1 MCDTPI
7 SGTHPL
13 ADPSDPCNIRFVVE
27 KRILPRCFL
36 PLLNSMELTQSFPP
50 VDAFI
55 VKVQE
60 IDYKKHLNSF
70 MDAVVI
76 ACAFIAAIA
85 TVIRDKWVQN
95 DCTERLQLF
104 VLRVI
109 ELAKTFYAWVMN
121 VFIPGVKEFA
131 NDCRSIYNTLTLQ
144 FVK

>member
-1 MCDTPI
+1 
-7 SGTHPL
+7 
-13 ADPSDPCNIRFVVE
+13 
-27 KRILPRCFL
+27 
-36 PLLNSMELTQSFPP
+36 MELTQSFPP

-55 VKVQE
+55 AKVQE

-70 MDAVVI
+70 MNAVVI

-109 ELAKTFYAWVMN
+109 ELAKTFYAWVVN

-131 NDCRSIYNTLTLQ
+131 KDCRSIYNTLTLQ

>member
-1 MCDTPI
+1 
-7 SGTHPL
+7 
-13 ADPSDPCNIRFVVE
+13 
-27 KRILPRCFL
+27 
-36 PLLNSMELTQSFPP
+36 MELTQSFPP
-50 VDAFI
+50 VDAFLI
-55 VKVQE
+55 KVQE

-85 TVIRDKWVQN
+85 TVIRDKWVQH

-109 ELAKTFYAWVMN
+109 ELAKTFYTWLIN

-131 NDCRSIYNTLTLQ
+131 KDCRSIYNTLTLQ
-144 FVK
+144 FVN